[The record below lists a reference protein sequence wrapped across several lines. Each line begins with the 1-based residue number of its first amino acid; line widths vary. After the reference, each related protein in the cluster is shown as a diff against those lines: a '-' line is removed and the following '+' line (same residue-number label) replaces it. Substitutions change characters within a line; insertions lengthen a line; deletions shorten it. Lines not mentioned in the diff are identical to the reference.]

1 MTEIE
6 AERLVLR
13 PVDRATARAL
23 LEGRTPDGL
32 LVADDYPS
40 QFSLEVMDLVAG
52 TRADEVRQFGPFFL
66 VRKSDGVVIGEIGSA
81 LDESTAS
88 AQVGY
93 SVVRS
98 CWGQGYA
105 TEALRALVA
114 ELLGGV
120 GVRRVFAET
129 MVDHQAS
136 RRVMEKA
143 GMRQCGRR
151 RAEEGGQTFDLVAY
165 ELLAPG

>member
-1 MTEIE
+1 MIDTGRIE
-6 AERLVLR
+6 LR
-13 PVDRATARAL
+13 PIDRATARAL

-32 LVADDYPS
+32 VLAEDYPS

-52 TRADEVRQFGPFFL
+52 PRAREVPQFGPFFL
-66 VRKSDGVVIGEIGSA
+66 VRRSDGAVIGEIGST
-81 LDESTAS
+81 LDEAAGC

-93 SVVRS
+93 SVVQS

-114 ELLGGV
+114 ELLGDV

-129 MVDHQAS
+129 MVEHQAS

-143 GMRQCGRR
+143 GMRECGRR
-151 RAEEGGQTFDLVAY
+151 RAEEGGQTVDLVAY
-165 ELLAPG
+165 EVVAPA